1 MRVSYSA
8 QKTMSR
14 KLSRH
19 LTSSADLESVLGED
33 DKLKIGPTSES
44 NGKSTTFNEAL
55 SELCSRIGDLS
66 NITEEHFLTV
76 GSTVQEY
83 SDKASSI
90 TKMAMATSE
99 IMSGDEIRGAIV
111 GLEGMV
117 NQLEDI
123 FHRVDAVS
131 NKNLETLRPIGW
143 SVHSVE
149 KELLGLVDTSRDLKM
164 LALSTKIQSTRTGTE
179 TSAFMQLG
187 QDITRMSVIISSK
200 AADLFSETTTLSDF
214 VHDVQSTLRD
224 LKDKQK
230 FQTESVLKGTR
241 SIIEAMNEL
250 SAQSIQGAT
259 RIRQSSKEIS
269 VSVSDMVTSVQYQ
282 DITRQSL
289 DKIVDGL
296 NAILDGPCHGG
307 SSEDGPASPLALVS
321 PEVLITGGC
330 LRQVPRLERT
340 GALMEEALKKTVHSL
355 EDITANIERMVSVTR
370 VANSEST
377 KFLNDIEIAMSSVT
391 SFLEEVVQSSRE
403 MSASMNSLA
412 HTVESMSE
420 FTEDI
425 EMISSEVELISINA
439 LIMAA
444 QSGVDGAGMG
454 VIAKAVQETASNS
467 EDQRRSV
474 VGKLN
479 EISRAS
485 VDLKGEIENANH
497 GEEVK
502 LEQLVR
508 ELGVFLDALRIML
521 ERVVSMLFDIDKQSS
536 ELQNAI
542 NASIDRI
549 RDHIRLERRSLDIAR
564 DMKTL
569 AWNCS
574 ESIKVAD
581 FVLITGGKFREE
593 ELHGMGHQ
601 HRIELVEVF
610 LNEHCLDDHYEA
622 THIESSDEEYV
633 VFFDDDK

>member
-1 MRVSYSA
+1 
-8 QKTMSR
+8 MSR
-14 KLSRH
+14 NLSRH
-19 LTSSADLESVLGED
+19 LTSSADLESVLGEV
-33 DKLKIGPTSES
+33 DKQKIGPSSES
-44 NGKSTTFNEAL
+44 NGKSTMFNEAL
-55 SELCSRIGDLS
+55 SELCSRIDDLS
-66 NITEEHFLTV
+66 NITEEHFITV
-76 GSTVQEY
+76 GTTVQEY

-90 TKMAMATSE
+90 TEMAMATSE
-99 IMSGDEIRGAIV
+99 IMSGDEIMGAIV

-187 QDITRMSVIISSK
+187 QDIARMSVIISSK
-200 AADLFSETTTLSDF
+200 AADLFSETTTLSEF

-241 SIIEAMNEL
+241 NIIETMNEL

-296 NAILDGPCHGG
+296 NAILDGPCDEG

-340 GALMEEALKKTVHSL
+340 GALMEEALNKTVHSL
-355 EDITANIERMVSVTR
+355 EDITANIERMVSVTS

-412 HTVESMSE
+412 QTVESMSE

-439 LIMAA
+439 LVMAA

-485 VDLKGEIENANH
+485 VDLKGEIENATH
-497 GEEVK
+497 GEEIK

-549 RDHIRLERRSLDIAR
+549 RDHIRLERRSVDIAR

-574 ESIKVAD
+574 ESIKIAD

-610 LNEHCLDDHYEA
+610 LKEHCLDDHFEA

-633 VFFDDDK
+633 VFFDDNK